1 MFLICFIISVTL
13 NARTKKKK
21 YKLKSYMPI
30 LLEVVFG
37 IIGVAIGGTCYAN
50 RKK

>member
-1 MFLICFIISVTL
+1 MFYNIRYIKR
-13 NARTKKKK
+13 A
-21 YKLKSYMPI
+21 LKRKNINLKVRSMPI